1 MPRKRGEN
9 RGGTRQ
15 GTPGKAYQNRTDLQ
29 GPKVIAFRGGQYGER
44 QATTQAQQA
53 APPGR
58 APTDTVPVAP
68 PPVEAPAG
76 PGPGELGDLLGATAR
91 PDEPLTA
98 GAPFGAGPG
107 PAPGDGPPGDPDLDN
122 LRAIF
127 KAHPSQAL
135 LELIVELDGG

>member
-1 MPRKRGEN
+1 V
-9 RGGTRQ
+9 
-15 GTPGKAYQNRTDLQ
+15 AHSNRTDLN
-29 GPKVIAFRGGQYGER
+29 GPKVIAFRGGQYGDR
-44 QATTQAQQA
+44 QAMTQAQQA

-58 APTDTVPVAP
+58 APGDTIPLPATP
-68 PPVEAPAG
+68 PAG
-76 PGPGELGDLLGATAR
+76 PAPGELGDLLGATAR

-107 PAPGDGPPGDPDLDN
+107 PAPGEGPPGDPDLDN